1 MDPRV
6 SFVSFKKKTN
16 KKQST
21 PKPSQQ
27 FPKVAETPS
36 EVDI

>member
-6 SFVSFKKKTN
+6 LFLSLTKQNNN
-16 KKQST
+16 KNST

>member
-6 SFVSFKKKTN
+6 FLPPPKEKKKS
-16 KKQST
+16 ST

>member
-6 SFVSFKKKTN
+6 SFSFIKKK
-16 KKQST
+16 KSST